1 MERFLNVFVE
11 FLDLFSRK
19 LARVPACERNPS
31 KAKPTYG
38 LPMDMLKNLGV
49 FRVKAGKPPRGATWA
64 ESEIAIHGRQ
74 ELVLLITLA
83 PQNNSFSRT
92 VEVTSGLSR

>member
-11 FLDLFSRK
+11 FLDLLSRK
-19 LARVPACERNPS
+19 LARVPACQRNSP
-31 KAKPTYG
+31 KAKPTDRVP
-38 LPMDMLKNLGV
+38 LDMVKNGGV
-49 FRVKAGKPPRGATWA
+49 FRVKAGKSSRSAARA

-74 ELVLLITLA
+74 EFVLLMTLT

-92 VEVTSGLSR
+92 VEVTSGLTC